1 MSFQDLLS
9 ELSEWYDLLI
19 QQESGSKSYRVYA
32 VPIDATTG
40 KTIGEPG
47 IATGRDR
54 RNTLMEA
61 CLLAEANADRG
72 SSPIEEIQARISA
85 VA

>member
-19 QQESGSKSYRVYA
+19 QQETGSKSFRVYA
-32 VPIDATTG
+32 VPIDALTRR
-40 KTIGEPG
+40 TIGDPG

-54 RNTLMEA
+54 RETLMNA
-61 CLLAEANADRG
+61 CLLAETNADRG
-72 SSPIEEIQARISA
+72 SSPIETIRERFAA